1 MKTIKK
7 PTAKLPSIVRKE
19 SYGSVTIYWLDR
31 EAAKQQAKCAAEQ
44 LLQARPEVVAVYLF
58 GSLAKNKAGPRSDV
72 DILVV
77 LRESDIPIWFKRHAV
92 YAEYFDEVVELPTE
106 LFCFTIDEL
115 PHKTVA
121 RHALQYAELLAGTD
135 VREEVNQL

>member
-1 MKTIKK
+1 M
-7 PTAKLPSIVRKE
+7 RKE

-31 EAAKQQAKCAAEQ
+31 EAAKQQAKRAAQKLVE
-44 LLQARPEVVAVYLF
+44 ARPEVIAVYLF

-77 LRESDIPIWFKRHAV
+77 LRETDIPVWFKRSPT
-92 YAEYFDEVVELPTE
+92 YGEYFDEEVELPTE
-106 LFCFTIDEL
+106 LFCFTLEEL
-115 PHKTVA
+115 PRKAVA

-135 VREEVNQL
+135 IRDEVKTL